1 MHFKPLLIASTAA
14 LLTLNSP
21 MAASSWWDKGAEMLK
36 EVQEKAP
43 EVLPSNN
50 DGSNGTSSLSN
61 LSADDLQK
69 AFKQALTKGSETVVS
84 QLSMQ
89 DGFNSD
95 KAIHI
100 PLPKSLQKAKSIM
113 DKVGMGSLMD
123 DLELKLN
130 RAAEAATP
138 EAKALFVNAVKE
150 MSFEDVQKI
159 YNGPQDSAT
168 QYLRS
173 KTGSDLEAKMR
184 PIIEESLNSV
194 GAVSAYDKAISEYKD
209 LPFVPNVKADLLQHV
224 TEKGMDGMFFYLA
237 KEEAAIRENPVKQ
250 TTEIL
255 KKVFGSN

>member
-1 MHFKPLLIASTAA
+1 MHSKSIMILSTAA
-14 LLTLNSP
+14 ILTLNSP
-21 MAASSWWDKGAEMLK
+21 LAASSWWDKGAELLK
-36 EVQEKAP
+36 EVQAKAP
-43 EVLPSNN
+43 DVLPSSS
-50 DGSNGTSSLSN
+50 SNVSSLST
-61 LSADDLQK
+61 DDLQK
-69 AFKQALTKGSETVVS
+69 AFKEALTQGSEAVVS
-84 QLSMQ
+84 KLSLE
-89 DGFNSD
+89 DGFNGD

-100 PLPKSLQKAKSIM
+100 PLPKSLQKAQSVL

-150 MSFEDVQKI
+150 MSFKDVQKI
-159 YNGPQDSAT
+159 YNGSQDSAT

-173 KTGSDLEAKMR
+173 KTGTDLEAKMR
-184 PIIEESLNSV
+184 PIIENSLNSV

-209 LPFVPNVKADLLQHV
+209 LPFVPDVKADLLQHV
-224 TEKGMDGMFFYLA
+224 TEKGMDGMFYYLA

-255 KKVFGSN
+255 KKVFGNN

>member
-1 MHFKPLLIASTAA
+1 MHSKSLLILTTTALIA
-14 LLTLNSP
+14 LNSTV
-21 MAASSWWDKGAEMLK
+21 ANSSWWDKGAEMLK
-36 EVQEKAP
+36 GVQEKVPDA
-43 EVLPSNN
+43 LPSSTPNV
-50 DGSNGTSSLSN
+50 SSLS
-61 LSADDLQK
+61 SEDLQK
-69 AFKQALTKGSETVVS
+69 AFKEALTQGSEAVVS
-84 QLSMQ
+84 QLSLQ
-89 DGFNSD
+89 DGFNGD

-100 PLPKSLQKAKSIM
+100 PLPKSLQKAQSVLE
-113 DKVGMGSLMD
+113 KVGMGNLMD

-138 EAKALFVNAVKE
+138 EAKALFVNAIKE

-173 KTGSDLEAKMR
+173 KTGTDLEAKMR
-184 PIIEESLNSV
+184 PIIENSLNSV
-194 GAVSAYDKAISEYKD
+194 GAVSAYDKAIAEYKD

-224 TEKGMDGMFFYLA
+224 TEKGMDGMFYYLA

>member
-1 MHFKPLLIASTAA
+1 MHSKSLLILSTAA
-14 LLTLNSP
+14 LLSLNSTL
-21 MAASSWWDKGAEMLK
+21 AYSSWWDKGADLLK

-43 EVLPSNN
+43 ETLPSSS
-50 DGSNGTSSLSN
+50 SNVSALSSE
-61 LSADDLQK
+61 DLQK
-69 AFKQALTKGSETVVS
+69 AFKEALTQGSETVVN
-84 QLSMQ
+84 QLSLK

-100 PLPKSLQKAKSIM
+100 PLPKSLKTAKSM
-113 DKVGMGSLMD
+113 LDKVGMGSLMD

-138 EAKALFVNAVKE
+138 EAKALFVNAVKD

-159 YNGPQDSAT
+159 YSGPQDSAT

-173 KTGSDLEAKMR
+173 KTGADLQEKMR
-184 PIIEESLNSV
+184 PIIETSLNSV

-209 LPFVPNVKADLLQHV
+209 LPFVPNVKADLLKHV